1 MNVYVGGALW
11 VAGIAAAAAAGTI
24 LVRRHTA
31 QEGRSGNEAIG
42 TVFALVGGLH
52 AVVLAFVLISLY
64 DTVST
69 VRDGSYT
76 EANNLVAV
84 YWAGDTL
91 PEPARGQIQD
101 LARSYRRTVI
111 DQEWPDMR
119 AGTPVTGP
127 GSVLLDRL
135 RAAINAAPA
144 GDDWQRD
151 RRTEANN
158 RLWGVFQA
166 RQARL
171 AAAEHNGVSTVVWIA
186 LIVGSILSI
195 SLAYLFDGPRLL
207 THMIMMASLA
217 GTIALL
223 LYAIYRLQNPFSA
236 GALVAPDAFISIIDR
251 FAVGRLG

>member
-11 VAGIAAAAAAGTI
+11 VTGVAVVAAAGTI
-24 LVRRHTA
+24 LVRRHTPT
-31 QEGRSGNEAIG
+31 EGRSGNEAIG

-69 VRDGSYT
+69 VRDGSYA

-84 YWAGDTL
+84 YWAGDAL
-91 PEPARGQIQD
+91 PEPRRDEIQD
-101 LARSYRRTVI
+101 LARSYRTTVI
-111 DQEWPDMR
+111 DLEWPDMR
-119 AGTPVTGP
+119 EGKPVTGP

-135 RAAINAAPA
+135 RTAINTTPAA
-144 GDDWQRD
+144 DDWQRD
-151 RRTEANN
+151 RRSEATN
-158 RLWGVFQA
+158 RLFGLFQA

-195 SLAYLFDGPRLL
+195 SLAYLFDSPRLA
-207 THMIMMASLA
+207 THIVMMASLA

-223 LYAIYRLQNPFSA
+223 LFAIYWLQNPFSG
-236 GALVAPDAFISIIDR
+236 GALVTPDAFVSILDR
-251 FAVGRLG
+251 FPPGRAG